1 MQAVYDYHAQ
11 QPDELDLERGDVVKV
26 YRKMADGW
34 YEGERLRDM
43 QWGWFPSNFTQ
54 EIENAHTRARNL
66 RQTHKLNCDKSH
78 ARLAMQM

>member
-1 MQAVYDYHAQ
+1 MYDYHAE
-11 QPDELDLERGDVVKV
+11 QPDELGMERGDVVKV

-43 QWGWFPSNFTQ
+43 QSGWFPSNFTM

-66 RQTHKLNCDKSH
+66 RQTHKLNSSS
-78 ARLAMQM
+78 ASILVLQN